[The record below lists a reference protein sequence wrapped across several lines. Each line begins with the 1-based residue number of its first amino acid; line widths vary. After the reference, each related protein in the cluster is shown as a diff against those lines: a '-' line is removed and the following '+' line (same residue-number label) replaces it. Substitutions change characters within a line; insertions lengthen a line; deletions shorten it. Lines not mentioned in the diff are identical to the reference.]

1 MHFSHCRFSFS
12 RKAPLELSFFV
23 CATIAVIVKK
33 ILQPLRVSWL
43 RCIFLTLPYKGTVHS
58 KMKQSLQKHK
68 MALWGSSCVIEDSG
82 SPKLHK
88 WILKDIIYTFFRVK
102 FNLQLQGKVCKG
114 VHNIFSNQ
122 VGIYVL
128 GICWMS
134 CMDAFTIFFF
144 FSFLTF
150 SFFYVHY
157 RVNFWFPI
165 PTQQSRVRIW
175 WTKYMTTS
183 PYGSIPHFNMIW
195 SMRAKKSLTDKK
207 KKKKMY

>member
-12 RKAPLELSFFV
+12 RKAPLELSFFL

-33 ILQPLRVSWL
+33 ILQPLRVSWP

-114 VHNIFSNQ
+114 VHNIFQIKLGSMCL
-122 VGIYVL
+122 IYAGWAVWTHSL
-128 GICWMS
+128 FS
-134 CMDAFTIFFF
+134 FSLVF
-144 FSFLTF
+144 FSFHFFMFIIEWTFGFPSQRNKVGYGFDEQNTWPQVLMEVFHILT
-150 SFFYVHY
+150 
-157 RVNFWFPI
+157 W
-165 PTQQSRVRIW
+165 
-175 WTKYMTTS
+175 
-183 PYGSIPHFNMIW
+183 YGLWEP
-195 SMRAKKSLTDKK
+195 KKSLTD
-207 KKKKMY
+207 